1 MTIVALNTILDQ
13 ENPLSMF
20 MYALRAPE
28 SKRQYPKRLK
38 VFLDFL
44 TSKNELSCSDLEN
57 QCIEFM
63 TKSQTNPKW
72 ANSKLMDFVLYQKE
86 RVYKNEIVYATI
98 RNYLKTV
105 KLFLEMNSDVPI
117 VNWKRITKGLP
128 SGKSA
133 ANDRAPTIEE
143 IKKLVE
149 YPDRRIKPIIY
160 CMVSGGF
167 RIGAWDYLKFKHIS
181 PIKNEENGE
190 IIGAKMVIYAGEP
203 EEYYCFITPEAL
215 NSLQSWIDYR
225 SNAGEEITGES
236 FLMRNLWQT
245 TDISYGAKWG
255 LVKYPKQLKAT
266 GVKSLIERAMKAQQ
280 LVMPLQ
286 QGIKRRE
293 WKSGHGYRKFFKSRA
308 EQVMRPAN
316 VELLSGRD
324 IGVSG
329 SYYKPT
335 QKELLEDYLKAV
347 ELLTINQDTKKLE
360 KQFNELKERSK
371 DHEFI
376 TRSRLQEKESE
387 MQTMKEQ
394 IDYLMESR
402 NEILNLLK
410 HPEKLQE
417 IAEMKV

>member
-1 MTIVALNTILDQ
+1 MSQIPPKTLLDQ
-13 ENPLSMF
+13 ENPLAMF
-20 MYALRAPE
+20 MYALKAPE

-44 TSKNELSCSDLEN
+44 TSKNELSCSDLED
-57 QCIEFM
+57 QCIEFK

-86 RVYKNEIVYATI
+86 RVYKNQIVYATI

-160 CMVSGGF
+160 CMASGGF
-167 RIGAWDYLKFKHIS
+167 RIGAWDYLKWKHITLLTG
-181 PIKNEENGE
+181 EDRE
-190 IIGAKMVIYAGEP
+190 IIGAKMVIYSGEP
-203 EEYYCFITPEAL
+203 EEYYCFITAEAY
-215 NSLQSWIDYR
+215 NSLKGWIDYR
-225 SNAGEEITGES
+225 SNAGEKITGES
-236 FLMRNLWQT
+236 WLMRDLWQT
-245 TDISYGAKWG
+245 TDFSYGAQWG

-266 GVKSLIERAMKAQQ
+266 GVKSLIERSMKAQR
-280 LVMPLQ
+280 LAMPLPK
-286 QGIKRRE
+286 GVKRRE
-293 WKSGHGYRKFFKSRA
+293 WKSGHGYRKYFKTRA
-308 EQVMRPAN
+308 EQVMKPAN

-335 QKELLEDYLKAV
+335 EKELFEDYLKAID
-347 ELLTINQDTKKLE
+347 LLTINEDSKKLE
-360 KQFNELKERSK
+360 KQFIELKEKSK
-371 DHEFI
+371 DNEYI
-376 TRSRLQEKESE
+376 IRARLQEKESE
-387 MQTMKEQ
+387 IQIMQQQ
-394 IDYLMESR
+394 ISYLMGSQK
-402 NEILNLLK
+402 EILEILK
-410 HPEKLQE
+410 YPEKLEE
-417 IAEMKV
+417 IAKIKL

>member
-1 MTIVALNTILDQ
+1 MSQIPPKTLLDQ
-13 ENPLSMF
+13 ENPLAMF
-20 MYALRAPE
+20 MYALKAPE

-44 TSKNELSCSDLEN
+44 TSKNELSYSDLEN

-72 ANSKLMDFVLYQKE
+72 ANNKLMDFVLYQKE

-167 RIGAWDYLKFKHIS
+167 RIGAWDYLKWKHVTLLTG
-181 PIKNEENGE
+181 EDRE
-190 IIGAKMVIYAGEP
+190 IIAAKMVIYSGEP
-203 EEYYCFITPEAL
+203 EEYYCFITAEAY
-215 NSLQSWIDYR
+215 NSLKAWIDYR
-225 SNAGEEITGES
+225 SNAGEKITGES
-236 FLMRNLWQT
+236 WLMRDLWQT
-245 TDISYGAKWG
+245 TDFSYGAQWG

-266 GVKSLIERAMKAQQ
+266 GVKSLIERAMKAQR
-280 LVMPLQ
+280 LAMPLPK
-286 QGIKRRE
+286 GIKRRE
-293 WKSGHGYRKFFKSRA
+293 WKSGHGYRKFFKTRA
-308 EQVMRPAN
+308 EQVMKPAN

-335 QKELLEDYLKAV
+335 EKELFEDYLKAID
-347 ELLTINQDTKKLE
+347 LLTINEDNKKLE
-360 KQFNELKERSK
+360 KQFNELKEKSK
-371 DHEFI
+371 DNEYI
-376 TRSRLQEKESE
+376 IRARLQEKDEQIESLRSE
-387 MQTMKEQ
+387 MRFMKEMVNR
-394 IDYLMESR
+394 IVSS
-402 NEILNLLK
+402 
-410 HPEKLQE
+410 P
-417 IAEMKV
+417 

>member
-1 MTIVALNTILDQ
+1 MSQIPPNTLLDQ
-13 ENPLSMF
+13 ENPLAMF
-20 MYALRAPE
+20 MYALKAPE

-44 TSKNELSCSDLEN
+44 TSKNELYCSDLEN

-72 ANSKLMDFVLYQKE
+72 ANSKLMDFVLYQKK

-167 RIGAWDYLKFKHIS
+167 RIGAWDYLKWKHITLLTG
-181 PIKNEENGE
+181 EDRE
-190 IIGAKMVIYAGEP
+190 IIAAKMVIYSGEP
-203 EEYYCFITPEAL
+203 EEYYCFITAEAY
-215 NSLQSWIDYR
+215 NSLKAWIDYR
-225 SNAGEEITGES
+225 SNAGEKITGES
-236 FLMRNLWQT
+236 WLMRDLWQT
-245 TDISYGAKWG
+245 TDFSYGAQWG

-266 GVKSLIERAMKAQQ
+266 GVQSLIERAMKAQQ
-280 LVMPLQ
+280 LAMPLPK
-286 QGIKRRE
+286 GIKRRE
-293 WKSGHGYRKFFKSRA
+293 WKSGHGYRKFFKTRA
-308 EQVMRPAN
+308 EQVMKPAN
-316 VELLSGRD
+316 VELLSGRY

-335 QKELLEDYLKAV
+335 EKDLFEDYFKAID
-347 ELLTINQDTKKLE
+347 LLTINEDNKKLE
-360 KQFNELKERSK
+360 RQFNELKEKSK
-371 DHEFI
+371 DNEFI
-376 TRSRLQEKESE
+376 IGSRLQEKDEQIESLRSE
-387 MQTMKEQ
+387 MRFLKEMVNR
-394 IDYLMESR
+394 IVSC
-402 NEILNLLK
+402 
-410 HPEKLQE
+410 P
-417 IAEMKV
+417 V

>member
-1 MTIVALNTILDQ
+1 MSQIPPKTLLDQ
-13 ENPLSMF
+13 ENPLAMF
-20 MYALRAPE
+20 MYALKAPE

-44 TSKNELSCSDLEN
+44 TSKNELSSSDLEN

-86 RVYKNEIVYATI
+86 RVYKNQIVYATI

-128 SGKSA
+128 NGKSA

-167 RIGAWDYLKFKHIS
+167 RIGAWDYLKWKHVTLLTG
-181 PIKNEENGE
+181 EDRE
-190 IIGAKMVIYAGEP
+190 IIAAKMVIYSGEP
-203 EEYYCFITPEAL
+203 EEYYCFITAEAY
-215 NSLQSWIDYR
+215 NSLKAWIDYR
-225 SNAGEEITGES
+225 SNAGEKITGES
-236 FLMRNLWQT
+236 WLMRDLWQT
-245 TDISYGAKWG
+245 TDFSYGAQWG

-280 LVMPLQ
+280 LAMPLPK
-286 QGIKRRE
+286 GIKRRE
-293 WKSGHGYRKFFKSRA
+293 WKSGHGYRKFFKTRA
-308 EQVMRPAN
+308 EQVMKPAN

-335 QKELLEDYLKAV
+335 EKDLFEDYLKAID
-347 ELLTINQDTKKLE
+347 LLTINEDNKKFE
-360 KQFNELKERSK
+360 KQFNELKEKSK
-371 DHEFI
+371 DNEYI
-376 TRSRLQEKESE
+376 IKAKLQEKD
-387 MQTMKEQ
+387 EQ
-394 IDYLMESR
+394 IEYIKKNYEIEIQSIRKEMEDKFQKIFEKI
-402 NEILNLLK
+402 EISILS
-410 HPEKLQE
+410 
-417 IAEMKV
+417 